1 MKKFELGQTVIT
13 RGIAARM
20 QEDNEFGL
28 FVMVSL
34 ERHKNGDWGN
44 LCDEDKALNDEALKD
59 GNRLM
64 SAYNRKDH
72 PDDKIWIITEA
83 DRSVTTV
90 LFPNEY

>member
-1 MKKFELGQTVIT
+1 METG
-13 RGIAARM
+13 
-20 QEDNEFGL
+20 
-28 FVMVSL
+28 
-34 ERHKNGDWGN
+34 GN

-83 DRSVTTV
+83 DRSVTNV